1 MNKDENELYFL
12 VDNVVSNFEDAPL
25 LKLNKSNKAL
35 LDWLI
40 DVGYFND
47 GTRLV
52 ALTDFEVEEF

>member
-1 MNKDENELYFL
+1 MDETKLYFL
-12 VDNVVSNFEDAPL
+12 VDDVVTNFEDIPL

-40 DVGYFND
+40 EVGYFND

-52 ALTDFEVEEF
+52 ALDDFETVKF